1 MRRDELLAQ
10 GTQLLAREAM
20 YLDMRRWDDWLA
32 LYAENTVF
40 WAPAWRNDDEMISD
54 TNREI
59 SLFYFDSRAALA
71 DRVWRIGTGRAPAL
85 TPLPR
90 TTHLV
95 SNPLLA
101 DDADASTLTIYSA
114 WTCNVYSLRDKS
126 QHSFFGRYEHTFSD
140 GSDGWRI
147 VRKKIILMNDYIPV
161 AIEFFC
167 V

>member
-1 MRRDELLAQ
+1 MQGDELLAQ

-20 YLDMRRWDDWLA
+20 YLDMRRWQDWLA
-32 LYAENTVF
+32 LYAEKAVF
-40 WAPAWRNDDEMISD
+40 WAPAWRSDDQMTADI
-54 TNREI
+54 NREI

-71 DRVWRIGTGRAPAL
+71 DRVWRIGTGHAPAL

-95 SNPLLA
+95 SNPLLGDAA
-101 DDADASTLTIYSA
+101 DTSNLTIYSA

-126 QHSFFGRYEHTFSD
+126 QHSFFGRYEHTLRDD
-140 GSDGWRI
+140 GEGWRI